1 MKYKSTRGGAEGS
14 SFEDAL
20 FSGYASDGGLY
31 VPEVLP
37 VIPKEL
43 LSSWKTSPPSYQQV
57 VLEVVKLFVGEDEI
71 PLDVLETCIN
81 QAYKEFDTSKVI
93 EIQDCKDANGS
104 NYRVVEL
111 FHGKTKSFKDY
122 ALSLVGRLLQY
133 FVSKRNSHATIL
145 VGTSGDT
152 GSAAIEAVK
161 GLKGLDIIV
170 LYPKGKI
177 SEVQELQMISV
188 TEDNVHV
195 FATEGTSDDLDVPIK
210 KSFPAPGLMSINSI
224 NWARIMIQI
233 AHYVYLSTLEQ
244 LQPIDIYVPTGAAGN
259 LSAGLLASLM
269 GVPVNL
275 YSATNLNDTVALLIN
290 KGKLAFGGTVLETYS
305 NAMDIR
311 HPYNCERVLYFLS
324 DSQTVASIMKN
335 EEEYESVIPVDL
347 HEKLRKYIKGA
358 LKVDTPTTLETIR
371 ECWKLNKYMICPHT
385 ATAVAFCTQQN
396 KEKVGE
402 TSKPKPY
409 VIATASPEKFPDAA
423 IAAELPSIDCNYNL
437 ANGLLQKLK
446 SRERKEP
453 KQMKKGENWFQILQ
467 AEISLVTPK

>member
-20 FSGYASDGGLY
+20 FSGYAPDGGLY
-31 VPEVLP
+31 VPEV
-37 VIPKEL
+37 IPEFPKSL
-43 LSSWKTSPPSYQQV
+43 LESWKTSPPKYQQV
-57 VLEVVKLFVGEDEI
+57 VLEIVKLFVGEDEL
-71 PLDVLETCIN
+71 PKEVLETCVN
-81 QAYKEFDTSKVI
+81 QAYKKFDTSEVI
-93 EIQDCKDANGS
+93 EIHDCKDSNGS
-104 NYRVVEL
+104 DYKVVEL

-122 ALSLVGRLLQY
+122 AMSLVGQLLQY

-152 GSAAIEAVK
+152 GSAAIDAVK

-210 KSFPAPGLMSINSI
+210 KCFPSPGLMSINSI

-233 AHYVYLSTLEQ
+233 AHYVYLSALEQ

-269 GVPVNL
+269 GIPVNL
-275 YSATNLNDTVALLIN
+275 YSATNLNDTVELLIN
-290 KGKLAFGGTVLETYS
+290 KGKIAFGGEVLETYS

-311 HPYNCERVLYFLS
+311 NPYNCERVLYFLS
-324 DSQTVASIMKN
+324 DSKTVTGIMKN
-335 EEEYESVIPVDL
+335 DEEYETVIPKDL
-347 HEKLRKYIKGA
+347 HEKLRKHIKGA

-371 ECWKLNKYMICPHT
+371 DCWKLNKYLICPHT
-385 ATAVAFCTQQN
+385 ATAAAFCTKKN
-396 KEKVGE
+396 KEKVAGTNE
-402 TSKPKPY
+402 LKSY

-423 IAAELPSIDCNYNL
+423 KAAELPSIDSNYNL
-437 ANGLLQKLK
+437 ANDLLQELK

-453 KQMKKGENWFQILQ
+453 KQMKKGEDWFEILQ